1 MLSFNALIHLPGA
14 GAFMFRT
21 GIALHRSVNGNVFH
35 TPCVC
40 LSLSLSFASRANFS
54 LRKGVHY
61 SRPAQKDG
69 GFGAQW
75 YDALTHSRTRGM
87 LSFGYIFHFSPA
99 KNAIAGTAVLAF
111 EPRAIFRMLAAEAA
125 AAAVCCEGLRCTR
138 FVSWLAN
145 SRRGW
150 YAVPESRKGNEGTR
164 SAEGRDEE

>member
-1 MLSFNALIHLPGA
+1 
-14 GAFMFRT
+14 MFRT
-21 GIALHRSVNGNVFH
+21 GIALHRSVNGNVFSY
-35 TPCVC
+35 PMCVC
-40 LSLSLSFASRANFS
+40 LFLSFASRANFS

-61 SRPAQKDG
+61 SRPAQTDG

-150 YAVPESRKGNEGTR
+150 YAVPESRNGNEGTR